1 MSKRSRIKAGITVA
15 VALLIAAIVVTVV
28 YLRLPPVNPRAGNP
42 LSSSEDQRYAEMV
55 SAFYT
60 GIAALDVDARD
71 RARTSLTRATELYP
85 EEPAAW
91 ADLGLLDLRTGD
103 LDTAAREIERAKTL
117 APENGA
123 IEGLL
128 GHFAGL
134 RGEYA
139 EAVSHFRRATTL
151 NPDDLRSRNSLIHEV
166 ERLGEP
172 SSDTEALALAGELV
186 AKAPQNI
193 VALLERARL
202 AVKSGD
208 REALSDSVARLGE
221 LAQSWPANAQQYYR
235 DFERETTAKSQ
246 TVARRVLQLRNVLL
260 PTPEFRKD
268 LSALETPLAMVGE
281 PITTFLKLPPPPP
294 TPAPADVALSYA
306 INPVEQ
312 ISTGGS
318 DAVVA
323 AALAPGFSRPSLQRT
338 RAACGVWALVPAPSV
353 HSPAVARPR
362 RRTASSQWIGT
373 RITAWISSWRARA
386 V

>member
-117 APENGA
+117 APENGE

-166 ERLGEP
+166 ERLGER

-202 AVKSGD
+202 AVKRGD

-221 LAQSWPANAQQYYR
+221 LAQSWPANAR
-235 DFERETTAKSQ
+235 AVLPRLRAGDHGEVPDGRPPRSAASQ
-246 TVARRVLQLRNVLL
+246 RSLANTRIPQGPLRARNALGDGRRADHDVLEA
-260 PTPEFRKD
+260 T
-268 LSALETPLAMVGE
+268 
-281 PITTFLKLPPPPP
+281 
-294 TPAPADVALSYA
+294 
-306 INPVEQ
+306 
-312 ISTGGS
+312 
-318 DAVVA
+318 A
-323 AALAPGFSRPSLQRT
+323 AATNAGAGRRGTLVCHQSR
-338 RAACGVWALVPAPSV
+338 RAD
-353 HSPAVARPR
+353 
-362 RRTASSQWIGT
+362 
-373 RITAWISSWRARA
+373 
-386 V
+386 